1 MNISLNLGAWNSIFA
16 VPCALVDQHIKLAG
30 GAQLKVL
37 LWILRHA
44 GESFSAEDI
53 STSLNM
59 AAPDVKDAMNYWV
72 ETGLLTSQEHTLTP
86 SGAAPTPL
94 MVPLETNSFP
104 AKSSSP
110 LPIIEESA
118 TDSPPI
124 VPAPEPAKMST
135 AKPKPTGIFLAERI
149 QQSAEIAFL
158 MQESQQILGRAISPA
173 LSSILLSAY
182 DDYGLPVDV
191 IIMLLA
197 YVKSIGKANSN
208 YIEAVAK
215 NWSAEE
221 IFTHEK
227 AEEKLRHLSETA
239 QAWRSIENAL
249 GIDHRSPSA
258 REEQFANRWVQEW
271 KFSPPMLREA
281 YDRCVDSIGKMDL
294 KYIDKILERWHKE
307 GIVTPQQAFWEK
319 AEKATARKPEKETK
333 RTYDMDAYEN
343 FDFLQ
348 AELPGLHH
356 EEE

>member
-104 AKSSSP
+104 AESSSP

-135 AKPKPTGIFLAERI
+135 AKPKPTGIFLGGAY
-149 QQSAEIAFL
+149 SAV
-158 MQESQQILGRAISPA
+158 GRNCFFDAGVPA
-173 LSSILLSAY
+173 NFRA
-182 DDYGLPVDV
+182 
-191 IIMLLA
+191 
-197 YVKSIGKANSN
+197 
-208 YIEAVAK
+208 
-215 NWSAEE
+215 
-221 IFTHEK
+221 
-227 AEEKLRHLSETA
+227 RHF
-239 QAWRSIENAL
+239 
-249 GIDHRSPSA
+249 P
-258 REEQFANRWVQEW
+258 
-271 KFSPPMLREA
+271 
-281 YDRCVDSIGKMDL
+281 C
-294 KYIDKILERWHKE
+294 
-307 GIVTPQQAFWEK
+307 PQQHPAV
-319 AEKATARKPEKETK
+319 
-333 RTYDMDAYEN
+333 
-343 FDFLQ
+343 
-348 AELPGLHH
+348 GLR
-356 EEE
+356 